1 MVFFYLTSRLSLL
14 YYYLSKRQIN
24 NNREKRKIMANALD
38 AVLAQYEQNTSK
50 SNNGRQ
56 SISQEDRLKRYFT
69 TYLPKGTSSGQK
81 RVRILPTPD
90 GSSPFKEVWYHEVQI
105 DGKWTKLYDPGKN
118 DGERSPLT
126 EVYEELIS
134 TGKESDKDL
143 ARQYRPRKF
152 YIVKLIDRDNED
164 HGPKFW
170 RFKDN
175 YKQEGILDKII
186 PIWKAKGDVTDANE
200 GRDLMVELS
209 KAKTP
214 KGIEYTVVQTV
225 MYDDPCPIH
234 SEKSQMD
241 EWMTNELTWQD
252 VYAQKPVEY
261 LEAIA
266 RGETPVWS
274 SDLKKYVYGDDSS
287 EVVLGGSNESTK
299 TEETTD
305 PQSKMGVDTDLPF

>member
-1 MVFFYLTSRLSLL
+1 
-14 YYYLSKRQIN
+14 
-24 NNREKRKIMANALD
+24 MANALD
-38 AVLAQYEQNTSK
+38 AVLAQYEKNTAK
-50 SNNGRQ
+50 SNNGNQ

-69 TYLPKGTSSGQK
+69 TYLPKGTKSGQK

-134 TGKESDKDL
+134 TGKESDKEL

-186 PIWKAKGDVTDANE
+186 PIWKAKGDITDANE
-200 GRDLMVELS
+200 GRDLIIELS

-225 MYDDPCPIH
+225 MYDDPGVIH
-234 SEKSQMD
+234 EDQAQMK
-241 EWMTNELTWQD
+241 EWMEDELTWQD

-266 RGETPVWS
+266 RGETPVW
-274 SDLKKYVYGDDSS
+274 DTELKKYVYGEDS
-287 EVVLGGSNESTK
+287 EVTLGGSTTEK
-299 TEETTD
+299 VEETKD
-305 PQSKMGVDTDLPF
+305 PQAQMDVDTDLPF

>member
-1 MVFFYLTSRLSLL
+1 
-14 YYYLSKRQIN
+14 
-24 NNREKRKIMANALD
+24 MANALD

-50 SNNGRQ
+50 SNTGKQ

-225 MYDDPCPIH
+225 MYDDPCVIH
-234 SEKSQMD
+234 TDESQMK

-261 LEAIA
+261 LEAIS
-266 RGETPVWS
+266 RGDTPVWS

>member
-1 MVFFYLTSRLSLL
+1 
-14 YYYLSKRQIN
+14 
-24 NNREKRKIMANALD
+24 MANALD
-38 AVLAQYEQNTSK
+38 AVLAQYEKNTTKNTSG
-50 SNNGRQ
+50 NQ
-56 SISQEDRLKRYFT
+56 SMSQEDRLKRYFT
-69 TYLPKGTSSGQK
+69 TYLPKGTKSGQK
-81 RVRILPTPD
+81 RVRILPTSD

-134 TGKESDKDL
+134 TGKESDKEL

-152 YIVKLIDRDNED
+152 YIVKLIDRENED

-186 PIWKAKGDVTDANE
+186 PIWKAKGDITDANE
-200 GRDLMVELS
+200 GRDLIIELS

-225 MYDDPCPIH
+225 MYDDPCSI
-234 SEKSQMD
+234 SEDAEQQK
-241 EWMTNELTWQD
+241 EWVEDELTWQD

-266 RGETPVWS
+266 RGETPVWDS
-274 SDLKKYVYGDDSS
+274 ELKKYVYG
-287 EVVLGGSNESTK
+287 EEEEMTIGGSTNKKEKAEDFS
-299 TEETTD
+299 D
-305 PQSKMGVDTDLPF
+305 PQDDYDVDDDLPF

>member
-1 MVFFYLTSRLSLL
+1 
-14 YYYLSKRQIN
+14 
-24 NNREKRKIMANALD
+24 MANALD
-38 AVLAQYEQNTSK
+38 AVLAQYEKNTTKNASG
-50 SNNGRQ
+50 NQ
-56 SISQEDRLKRYFT
+56 SMSQEDRLKRYFT
-69 TYLPKGTSSGQK
+69 TYLPKGTKSGQK
-81 RVRILPTPD
+81 RVRILPTSD
-90 GSSPFKEVWYHEVQI
+90 GSSPFKEVWYHEVQV

-134 TGKESDKDL
+134 TGKESDKEL

-152 YIVKLIDRDNED
+152 YIVKLIDRENED

-186 PIWKAKGDVTDANE
+186 PIWKAKGDITDANE
-200 GRDLMVELS
+200 GRDLIIELA

-225 MYDDPCPIH
+225 MYDDPCSI
-234 SEKSQMD
+234 SEDAEQQK
-241 EWMTNELTWQD
+241 EWVEDELTWQD

-266 RGETPVWS
+266 RGETPVWDS
-274 SDLKKYVYGDDSS
+274 ELKKYVYG
-287 EVVLGGSNESTK
+287 EEEEMTIGGSTNKKEKAEDFS
-299 TEETTD
+299 D
-305 PQSKMGVDTDLPF
+305 PQDDYDVDDDLPF

>member
-1 MVFFYLTSRLSLL
+1 
-14 YYYLSKRQIN
+14 
-24 NNREKRKIMANALD
+24 MANALD

-50 SNNGRQ
+50 SNTGKQ

-225 MYDDPCPIH
+225 MYDDPCAIH
-234 SEKSQMD
+234 TDESQMK
-241 EWMTNELTWQD
+241 EWMTDELTWQD

-261 LEAIA
+261 LEAIS
-266 RGETPVWS
+266 RGDTPVWS

-287 EVVLGGSNESTK
+287 EVVLGGSNQSTK
-299 TEETTD
+299 TEESDD
-305 PQSKMGVDTDLPF
+305 PQSSESVDTNLPF

>member
-1 MVFFYLTSRLSLL
+1 
-14 YYYLSKRQIN
+14 
-24 NNREKRKIMANALD
+24 MANALD
-38 AVLAQYEQNTSK
+38 AVLAQYEKNTTKNTSG
-50 SNNGRQ
+50 NQ
-56 SISQEDRLKRYFT
+56 SMSQEDRLKRYFT
-69 TYLPKGTSSGQK
+69 TYLPKGTKSGQK
-81 RVRILPTPD
+81 RVRILPTSD

-134 TGKESDKDL
+134 TGKESDKEL

-152 YIVKLIDRDNED
+152 YIVKLIDRENED

-186 PIWKAKGDVTDANE
+186 PIWKAKGDITDANE
-200 GRDLMVELS
+200 GRDLIIELS

-225 MYDDPCPIH
+225 MYDDPCSI
-234 SEKSQMD
+234 SEDAEQQK
-241 EWMTNELTWQD
+241 EWVEDELTWQD

-266 RGETPVWS
+266 RGETPVWDS
-274 SDLKKYVYGDDSS
+274 ELKKYVYG
-287 EVVLGGSNESTK
+287 EEEEMTIGGSTNKKEKAEDVS
-299 TEETTD
+299 D
-305 PQSKMGVDTDLPF
+305 PQDDYDVDDDLPF

>member
-1 MVFFYLTSRLSLL
+1 
-14 YYYLSKRQIN
+14 
-24 NNREKRKIMANALD
+24 MANALD
-38 AVLAQYEQNTSK
+38 AVLAQYEKNTTKNTSG
-50 SNNGRQ
+50 NQ
-56 SISQEDRLKRYFT
+56 SMSQEDRLKRYFT
-69 TYLPKGTSSGQK
+69 TYLPKGTKSGQK
-81 RVRILPTPD
+81 RVRILPTSD

-134 TGKESDKDL
+134 TGKESDKEL

-152 YIVKLIDRDNED
+152 YIVKLIDRENED

-186 PIWKAKGDVTDANE
+186 PIWKAKGDITDANE
-200 GRDLMVELS
+200 GRDLIIELS

-225 MYDDPCPIH
+225 MYDDPCSI
-234 SEKSQMD
+234 SEDAEQQK
-241 EWMTNELTWQD
+241 EWVEDELTWQD

-266 RGETPVWS
+266 RGETPVWDS
-274 SDLKKYVYGDDSS
+274 ELKKYVYG
-287 EVVLGGSNESTK
+287 EEEEMTIGGSTNKKEKAEDVS
-299 TEETTD
+299 D
-305 PQSKMGVDTDLPF
+305 PQDSYDVDDDLPF

>member
-1 MVFFYLTSRLSLL
+1 
-14 YYYLSKRQIN
+14 
-24 NNREKRKIMANALD
+24 MANALD
-38 AVLAQYEQNTSK
+38 AVLAQYEKNTTKNSGG
-50 SNNGRQ
+50 NQ
-56 SISQEDRLKRYFT
+56 SMSQEERLKRYFT
-69 TYLPKGTSSGQK
+69 TYLPKGTKSGQK
-81 RVRILPTPD
+81 RVRILPTSD

-126 EVYEELIS
+126 EVYDELMS
-134 TGKESDKDL
+134 TGKESDKEL

-152 YIVKLIDRDNED
+152 YIVKLIDRENEED
-164 HGPKFW
+164 GPKFW

-186 PIWKAKGDVTDANE
+186 PIWKAKGDITDANE
-200 GRDLMVELS
+200 GRDLIIELA

-225 MYDDPCPIH
+225 MYDDPCPI
-234 SEKSQMD
+234 SAEADQQK
-241 EWMTNELTWQD
+241 EWVEDELTWQD

-266 RGETPVWS
+266 RGETPVWNS
-274 SDLKKYVYGDDSS
+274 ELKKYVYGDD
-287 EVVLGGSNESTK
+287 EEMTIGGSSSSSTS
-299 TEETTD
+299 EETHED
-305 PQSKMGVDTDLPF
+305 PQADQEVDDDLPF

>member
-1 MVFFYLTSRLSLL
+1 
-14 YYYLSKRQIN
+14 
-24 NNREKRKIMANALD
+24 MANALD
-38 AVLAQYEQNTSK
+38 AVLAQYEKNTTK
-50 SNNGRQ
+50 SNNGKQ

-225 MYDDPCPIH
+225 MYDDPCAIH
-234 SEKSQMD
+234 TDESQMK